1 MVFTDFEY
9 DGIRLS
15 RKGYMLCYFNG
26 LQDQVSNGS
35 EIEFA
40 QVPIQY
46 GVRQAVAGTSYG
58 SVIQATF
65 CICKNPCFGSNYN
78 PIISTQEVRN
88 IARWLTR
95 KEYLPC
101 TFLAN
106 GYENITY
113 FGTFAIE
120 LIRGIG
126 GIIGLQLTMTTNS
139 PFGWQDEVTYTA
151 SFNGGN
157 GGGTFVVDDIS
168 DEIGS
173 LYVRMNLTC
182 KSSGTMTIH
191 NSMDNVDDSTTI
203 KNCTNG
209 ERLTI
214 SHPVIESSN
223 SNHDIASD
231 FNYIFPKLS
240 NTFYVT
246 RNTFTFSLPCDVAI
260 TYRPLAKLGV

>member
-1 MVFTDFEY
+1 MGFTDFEY

-15 RKGYMLCYFNG
+15 RKGYILCYFNG

-40 QVPIQY
+40 QVPLQH

-65 CICKNPCFGSNYN
+65 CICKDPCYGSSYN
-78 PIISTQEVRN
+78 QIITTQEVRD

-101 TFLAN
+101 TFLSS
-106 GYENITY
+106 GYSNITY
-113 FGTFAIE
+113 FATFEIE
-120 LIRGIG
+120 QIRGIG

-151 SFNGGN
+151 TLGSNGV
-157 GGGTFVVDDIS
+157 FVVDDIS
-168 DEIGS
+168 DEVGS
-173 LYVRMNLTC
+173 LFVRMNITC

-191 NSMDNVDDSTTI
+191 NSMDNNDSTVI
-203 KNCTNG
+203 KNCSNG
-209 ERLTI
+209 ERITI

-223 SNHDIASD
+223 SGHDIASD
-231 FNYIFPKLS
+231 FNYVFPKLS
-240 NTFYVT
+240 NTFYLT

-260 TYRPLAKLGV
+260 IYRPLAKLGV